1 MILQSIPART
11 THNIADKE
19 DSHVNG
25 NSCHNKTKNRI
36 LGSSKTNQAGNLN
49 RNMNPLRVK
58 SHQPVPAF
66 SAPCTLLVCC

>member
-25 NSCHNKTKNRI
+25 NSCHNKTKTGCSDPVRPTW
-36 LGSSKTNQAGNLN
+36 LGNLN
-49 RNMNPLRVK
+49 RNMKPLR
-58 SHQPVPAF
+58 PA
-66 SAPCTLLVCC
+66 SSGL